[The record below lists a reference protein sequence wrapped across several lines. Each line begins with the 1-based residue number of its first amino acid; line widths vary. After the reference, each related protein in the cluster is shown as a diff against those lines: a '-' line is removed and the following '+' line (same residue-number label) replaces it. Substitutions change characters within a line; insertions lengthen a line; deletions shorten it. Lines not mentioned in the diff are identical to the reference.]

1 MPTIQSAAFL
11 FTISPACVYEHK
23 NKRITGVG
31 PASLAWEARVLA
43 MYYIREP
50 LHYNFFP
57 SKKQRDF
64 QKLSLLL
71 SNFCYSPS
79 LKTILLS
86 LLYA

>member
-11 FTISPACVYEHK
+11 FTTSPACVYKHNK
-23 NKRITGVG
+23 KRITGVG
-31 PASLAWEARVLA
+31 PASLAWEARVLP

-79 LKTILLS
+79 LKTIPLS
-86 LLYA
+86 LL